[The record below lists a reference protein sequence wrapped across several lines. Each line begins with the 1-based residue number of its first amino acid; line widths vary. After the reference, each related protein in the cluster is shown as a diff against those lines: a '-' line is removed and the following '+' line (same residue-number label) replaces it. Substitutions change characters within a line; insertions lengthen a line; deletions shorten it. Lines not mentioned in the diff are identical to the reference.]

1 MENNKLIIQSA
12 NSSSQNNPSQEQQNF
27 LVFNSQLHSGYLQ
40 NFYSTESERENDFFD
55 NTEIKERD
63 ENECYNENDEK
74 KPAVNTGISN
84 QDTDEFTKS
93 FKDEQDKN
101 ILKEKNVNEN
111 KPTFNSDNIK
121 NKEENKEKNKE
132 ENDDDSIKS

>member
-27 LVFNSQLHSGYLQ
+27 LFFNSQLHSGYLQ

-63 ENECYNENDEK
+63 ENECYNEDDEK

-93 FKDEQDKN
+93 FKDEQDKK

-111 KPTFNSDNIK
+111 KHTFNS
-121 NKEENKEKNKE
+121 
-132 ENDDDSIKS
+132 

>member
-1 MENNKLIIQSA
+1 MDIYK
-12 NSSSQNNPSQEQQNF
+12 
-27 LVFNSQLHSGYLQ
+27 

-63 ENECYNENDEK
+63 ENECYNEDDEK

>member
-63 ENECYNENDEK
+63 ENECYNEDDEK

-111 KPTFNSDNIK
+111 KPTFNSYNIK

-132 ENDDDSIKS
+132 ENDDDSIK